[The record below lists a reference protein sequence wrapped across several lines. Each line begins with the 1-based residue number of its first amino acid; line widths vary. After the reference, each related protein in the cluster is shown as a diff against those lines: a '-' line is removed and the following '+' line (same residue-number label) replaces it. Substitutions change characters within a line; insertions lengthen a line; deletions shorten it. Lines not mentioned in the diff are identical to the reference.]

1 VTDEDKLLTINEAAE
16 FLRTPVATLRWWRS
30 KGIGPRSFKIGRRVF
45 YWLSDLTAW
54 LDEQRQEQPQ
64 DHRRQDHV
72 VRAQG

>member
-1 VTDEDKLLTINEAAE
+1 VNDDQLLTINEAAE

-45 YWLSDLTAW
+45 YWLSDLMAW
-54 LDEQRQEQPQ
+54 LDKQRQEQPH
-64 DHRRQDHV
+64 DHGRQDHV